1 MIKTR
6 VVFFGTPEFSI
17 PFFEALTR
25 DERLDVV
32 AVVSQPDRPSGRGH
46 QIDPTPIKSSATLHT
61 ITVLQF
67 TTLKS
72 ESAQQEL
79 SALNADL
86 FVVVAYGKIIPKAV
100 LDLPSRGCIN
110 VHPSLLPKY
119 RGPSP
124 MPWAIKEG
132 DSTTGITIM
141 LLDEGMDTGPLLSQ
155 VTISIDADET
165 LETLMQKVQQQGAPL
180 LVETIHRYLEGSV
193 TPIVQDNTKATITTL
208 LEREDGH
215 INWTR
220 SIVEIER
227 LVRAFQPWPGTW
239 SVWKRDGQ
247 EIRIKIFRVQESDF
261 CADVPPGTLKV
272 KDHRLFVDGL
282 DGTLEII
289 NLQPEGK
296 SAMTASAFLLG
307 YSDIDGVTLA

>member
-1 MIKTR
+1 MSKTR

-17 PFFEALTR
+17 PFFEALMR
-25 DERLDVV
+25 DQAFDVV
-32 AVVSQPDRPSGRGH
+32 AAVSQPDRPSGRGH
-46 QIDPTPIKSSATLHT
+46 HTEPTPIKTTATLHSVP
-61 ITVLQF
+61 VLQF

-72 ESAQQEL
+72 ESAQLEL
-79 SALNADL
+79 SAVNADL
-86 FVVVAYGKIIPKAV
+86 FVVVAYGKIIPKFI
-100 LDLPSRGCIN
+100 LDLPKRGCIN

-132 DSTTGITIM
+132 DAQTGVTIM

-165 LETLMQKVQQQGAPL
+165 YETLMQKVQQQGAPL
-180 LVETIHRYLEGSV
+180 LVETVLRYLEGTV
-193 TPIVQDNTKATITTL
+193 IPIAQDNTKATLTKL
-208 LEREDGH
+208 LDREDGH
-215 INWTR
+215 INWVR
-220 SIVEIER
+220 PIVEIER

-239 SVWKRDGQ
+239 SVWKRHGQ
-247 EIRIKIFRVQESDF
+247 NLRIKILGVQESDF
-261 CADVPPGTLKV
+261 HADVPPGTVKI

-282 DGTLEII
+282 DGTVEIT
-289 NLQPEGK
+289 NLQLEGK
-296 SAMTASAFLLG
+296 SAMTASTFLLG